1 LAPLRPTAASGVWSI
16 EGDVLE
22 ATISEQFT
30 AGAGDYHA
38 RYGSSRHFEKMYRK
52 ALAAG
57 VESPDSP
64 LILDFG
70 SGSGVNSI
78 VPCFT
83 LFPGARQV
91 ATDLSGD
98 LLAILARYSADMGL
112 SDRLACVVM
121 DAMGDRAAPG
131 RFDLVT
137 GSAILH
143 HLTRPRDGLEAAAR
157 ALKPGGKAIFM
168 EPFDGYGLLR
178 LAYERIL
185 AEAAL
190 RGDPLAPDVERV
202 LRAMIADITARTLPD
217 PTSAAFAALDDKWLF
232 SRERLDAAG
241 RASGFADVQFI
252 PHNDHETLYRDMAFV
267 QLRLGTGLSDLTLPD
282 WALAVL
288 DGMDAALPGPVK
300 RLLMLEGTVVFTK
313 GGRA

>member
-1 LAPLRPTAASGVWSI
+1 VETPAEGVWTVS
-16 EGDVLE
+16 GDRGD
-22 ATISEQFT
+22 ASISEQFT

-38 RYGSSRHFEKMYRK
+38 RYAASRHFEKMYRK
-52 ALAAG
+52 VLSAGLGVAAN
-57 VESPDSP
+57 P
-64 LILDFG
+64 LILDLG

-78 VPCFT
+78 VPCFA
-83 LFPGARQV
+83 LLPGARQV

-98 LLAILARYSADMGL
+98 LLAILARYAADVGL
-112 SDRLACVVM
+112 SDRVACVVM
-121 DAMGDRAAPG
+121 DAMSDRVTHG

-157 ALKPGGKAIFM
+157 ALKPGGHAIFM

-185 AEAAL
+185 TEAEL
-190 RGDPLAPDVERV
+190 RADPLSPEVAGV
-202 LRAMIADITARTLPD
+202 LRAMILDIAARTHADPD
-217 PTSAAFAALDDKWLF
+217 TPAPAHLDDKWLF
-232 SRERLDAAG
+232 SREQLEAAG
-241 RASGFADVQFI
+241 RASGFSEVRFV
-252 PHNDHETLYRDMAFV
+252 PHNDHATLYRDMAFV
-267 QLRLGTGLSDLTLPD
+267 QLRLGAGVDDLTLPD
-282 WALAVL
+282 WAMAIL

-313 GGRA
+313 AGQA